1 MESIETQGYLVV
13 LGDKYLF
20 WNEARDAF
28 IMYDIIAQFW
38 IAMGNPVGNK
48 ASIEALLYAFLEHV
62 DR

>member
-1 MESIETQGYLVV
+1 V